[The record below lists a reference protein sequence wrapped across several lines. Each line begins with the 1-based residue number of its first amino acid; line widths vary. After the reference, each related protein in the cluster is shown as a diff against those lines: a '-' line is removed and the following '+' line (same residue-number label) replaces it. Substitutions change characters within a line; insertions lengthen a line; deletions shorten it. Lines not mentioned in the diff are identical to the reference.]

1 MSLCKNPINVPVLQ
15 VSDVD
20 GLPWSPAQSPLL
32 PTPDSSQDLCPGCP
46 GTCPMRVLL
55 MTATTLRDQIE
66 IAEHSARRTL
76 CTVFFC
82 SATIPYCHT
91 PRGQSFLCSLSGH
104 QPHTAHRVC
113 SSVSGS
119 LGDISWYFHPPSPKG
134 TPRSPCNPS
143 HSCRFDTFLYN
154 CNTSSGKN
162 FCPVKSWNVKIWH
175 ITDVEYEDNVIPSYW
190 F

>member
-1 MSLCKNPINVPVLQ
+1 MNRGSIYFQWACVRT
-15 VSDVD
+15 
-20 GLPWSPAQSPLL
+20 LL
-32 PTPDSSQDLCPGCP
+32 MFQCSRSVMWMVCPGALLSRHYSP
-46 GTCPMRVLL
+46 HLTAHRTCALDVLAPAPRGGCGWQRL
-55 MTATTLRDQIE
+55 LWDCF
-66 IAEHSARRTL
+66 ARHTL

-143 HSCRFDTFLYN
+143 HSCRFDRLLYN
-154 CNTSSGKN
+154 CNTSSGRY
-162 FCPVKSWNVKIWH
+162 FCPMKIWN
-175 ITDVEYEDNVIPSYW
+175 T
-190 F
+190 